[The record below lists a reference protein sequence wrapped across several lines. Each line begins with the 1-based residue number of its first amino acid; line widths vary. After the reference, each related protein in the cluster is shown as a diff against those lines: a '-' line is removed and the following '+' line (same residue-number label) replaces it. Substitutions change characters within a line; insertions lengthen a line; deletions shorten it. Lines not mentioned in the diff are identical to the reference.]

1 MLNEHKKSLAMRK
14 QPLILIVEDN
24 AASLDIL
31 KARLTANN
39 YDVIAASDGL
49 EGLTQAK
56 EQLPDLILLDIMMPI
71 MDGLEVCR
79 RIKSD
84 SSLPFMPI
92 ILITAKTDSKDVIA
106 GLDAGGDEY
115 LAKPVDHRS
124 LVARVK
130 SMLRIKELHDM
141 VLEQSEQLKLQL
153 KTATKVQSLFWP
165 KIPELPE
172 RLNIWALSEPASYVG
187 GDLYDIIP
195 LPDKS
200 VLAYVADISG
210 KGVAAA
216 LIMAALST
224 KIRTEALLHDDIN
237 HLLQAVNQSMY
248 SLTSD
253 EGYFATI
260 VLIRYFPPTSRIQFI
275 RAGHP
280 IPLWIVDGD
289 LQAVEPLKG
298 ISLGVIKD
306 VSYKLQEIRLAP
318 GDSFLL
324 FSDGVIEAENDTQ
337 ELFGDDRLTDCIRSL
352 EGPPWG
358 KKIVKAVEAWRGEAE
373 VNDDLTVLEIWHEK
387 L

>member
-1 MLNEHKKSLAMRK
+1 
-14 QPLILIVEDN
+14 
-24 AASLDIL
+24 
-31 KARLTANN
+31 
-39 YDVIAASDGL
+39 
-49 EGLTQAK
+49 
-56 EQLPDLILLDIMMPI
+56 
-71 MDGLEVCR
+71 
-79 RIKSD
+79 
-84 SSLPFMPI
+84 
-92 ILITAKTDSKDVIA
+92 
-106 GLDAGGDEY
+106 
-115 LAKPVDHRS
+115 
-124 LVARVK
+124 
-130 SMLRIKELHDM
+130 
-141 VLEQSEQLKLQL
+141 
-153 KTATKVQSLFWP
+153 
-165 KIPELPE
+165 
-172 RLNIWALSEPASYVG
+172 
-187 GDLYDIIP
+187 
-195 LPDKS
+195 
-200 VLAYVADISG
+200 
-210 KGVAAA
+210 
-216 LIMAALST
+216 MAALST

-260 VLIRYFPPTSRIQFI
+260 VLIRYFPATSKIQFI

-289 LQAVEPLKG
+289 LQAVEPLRG

-358 KKIVKAVEAWRGEAE
+358 KKIVKAVKVWRGEAE